1 MLYSQEQINEIN
13 RQNEIKELETL
24 AENDPD
30 TLVVYLPD
38 NQEALIG
45 KYADDFTNGYKSAA
59 DFIRGRLNHYDG
71 DLNKL
76 ANEMGYSGIAPQ
88 PDHFD
93 FVLDLITYN
102 DDLLELIKGTYD
114 QETLTSYLGIDD
126 GGNY

>member
-59 DFIRGRLNHYDG
+59 QFLKGRLNHYNG

-76 ANEMGYSGIAPQ
+76 ADEMDYNDVS

-93 FVLDLITYN
+93 FILDLNNYE
-102 DDLLELIKGTYD
+102 DLLELVKDSYD
-114 QETLTSYLGIDD
+114 CETLISYLDIDD
-126 GGNY
+126 GGIY

>member
-13 RQNEIKELETL
+13 RQNEIKKLETL

-59 DFIRGRLNHYDG
+59 QFLKGRLNHYNG

-76 ANEMGYSGIAPQ
+76 ADEMDYNDVS

-93 FVLDLITYN
+93 FILDLNNYE
-102 DDLLELIKGTYD
+102 DLLELVKDSYD
-114 QETLTSYLGIDD
+114 CETLTSYLDIDD
-126 GGNY
+126 GGIY

>member
-45 KYADDFTNGYKSAA
+45 KYADDFTNGYKSAVQ
-59 DFIRGRLNHYDG
+59 FLKGRLNHYNG

-76 ANEMGYSGIAPQ
+76 ADEMDYNDVS

-93 FVLDLITYN
+93 FILDLNNYE
-102 DDLLELIKGTYD
+102 DLLELVKDSYYC
-114 QETLTSYLGIDD
+114 ETLTSYLDIDD
-126 GGNY
+126 GGIY

>member
-24 AENDPD
+24 AANDPD
-30 TLVVYLPD
+30 TLVVYLPG

-59 DFIRGRLNHYDG
+59 QFLKGRLNHYNG

-76 ANEMGYSGIAPQ
+76 ADEMDYNDVS

-93 FVLDLITYN
+93 FILDLNNYE
-102 DDLLELIKGTYD
+102 DLLELVKDSYD
-114 QETLTSYLGIDD
+114 CETLTSYLDIDD
-126 GGNY
+126 GGIY

>member
-1 MLYSQEQINEIN
+1 MLKSFSIEQINEIN
-13 RQNEIKELETL
+13 RQKEIKELEIL

-30 TLVVYLPD
+30 TIVVYLPD

-59 DFIRGRLNHYDG
+59 QFLKGRLNHYNG

-76 ANEMGYSGIAPQ
+76 ADEMDYNDVS

-93 FVLDLITYN
+93 FILDLSNYGN
-102 DDLLELIKGTYD
+102 DLLELIKDSYNC
-114 QETLTSYLGIDD
+114 ETLISYLGIEERA
-126 GGNY
+126 

>member
-1 MLYSQEQINEIN
+1 MPYSQEQINEIN

-59 DFIRGRLNHYDG
+59 QFLKGRLNHYNG

-76 ANEMGYSGIAPQ
+76 ADEMDYNDVS

-93 FVLDLITYN
+93 FILDLNNYE
-102 DDLLELIKGTYD
+102 DLLELVKDSYYC
-114 QETLTSYLGIDD
+114 ETLTSYLGIDEGSD
-126 GGNY
+126 Y

>member
-13 RQNEIKELETL
+13 RQKEIRKLETQ

-59 DFIRGRLNHYDG
+59 QFLKGRLNHYNG

-76 ANEMGYSGIAPQ
+76 ADEMNYNDVS

-93 FVLDLITYN
+93 FILDLNNYE
-102 DDLLELIKGTYD
+102 DLLELVKDSYD
-114 QETLTSYLGIDD
+114 CETLTSYLDIDD
-126 GGNY
+126 GGIY

>member
-13 RQNEIKELETL
+13 RQNEIKELEIL

-59 DFIRGRLNHYDG
+59 QFLKGRLNHYNG

-76 ANEMGYSGIAPQ
+76 ADEMDYDDVS

-93 FVLDLITYN
+93 FILDLNNYE
-102 DDLLELIKGTYD
+102 DLLELVKDSYD
-114 QETLTSYLGIDD
+114 CETLTSYLDIDD
-126 GGNY
+126 GGIY

>member
-1 MLYSQEQINEIN
+1 MLQSQEQINEIN

-45 KYADDFTNGYKSAA
+45 KYAGDFTNGYKSAA
-59 DFIRGRLNHYDG
+59 QFLKGRLNHYNG

-76 ANEMGYSGIAPQ
+76 ADEMDYNDVS

-93 FVLDLITYN
+93 FILDLNNYE
-102 DDLLELIKGTYD
+102 DLLELVKDSYYC
-114 QETLTSYLGIDD
+114 ETLTSYLGIDEGSD
-126 GGNY
+126 Y

>member
-1 MLYSQEQINEIN
+1 MLYSQEQLDEIN
-13 RQNEIKELETL
+13 RQRELEELENL
-24 AENDPD
+24 ARNDPD

-59 DFIRGRLNHYDG
+59 QFLKGRLNHYNG

-76 ANEMGYSGIAPQ
+76 ADEMDYNDVS

-93 FVLDLITYN
+93 FILDLNNYE
-102 DDLLELIKGTYD
+102 DLLELVKDSYD
-114 QETLTSYLGIDD
+114 CETLTSYLDIDD
-126 GGNY
+126 GGIY

>member
-59 DFIRGRLNHYDG
+59 QFLKGRLNHYNG

-76 ANEMGYSGIAPQ
+76 ADEMDYNDVS
-88 PDHFD
+88 PDLFD
-93 FVLDLITYN
+93 FILDLNNYE
-102 DDLLELIKGTYD
+102 DLLELVKDSYD
-114 QETLTSYLGIDD
+114 CETLTSYLDIDD
-126 GGNY
+126 GGIY

>member
-13 RQNEIKELETL
+13 RQNEIKELEIL

-59 DFIRGRLNHYDG
+59 QFLKGRLNYYNG

-76 ANEMGYSGIAPQ
+76 ADEMDYNDVS

-93 FVLDLITYN
+93 FILDLNNYE
-102 DDLLELIKGTYD
+102 DLLELVKDSYD
-114 QETLTSYLGIDD
+114 CETLTSYLDIDD
-126 GGNY
+126 GGRY

>member
-13 RQNEIKELETL
+13 RQNEIKELEIL

-38 NQEALIG
+38 NQESLIG

-59 DFIRGRLNHYDG
+59 QFLKGRLNHYNG

-76 ANEMGYSGIAPQ
+76 ADEMDYNDVS

-93 FVLDLITYN
+93 FILDLNNYE
-102 DDLLELIKGTYD
+102 DLLELVKDSYD
-114 QETLTSYLGIDD
+114 CETLTSYLDIDD

>member
-59 DFIRGRLNHYDG
+59 QFLKGRLNHYNG

-76 ANEMGYSGIAPQ
+76 ADEMDYNDVS

-93 FVLDLITYN
+93 FILDLNNYE
-102 DDLLELIKGTYD
+102 DLLELVKDSYD
-114 QETLTSYLGIDD
+114 CETLTSYLDIDD
-126 GGNY
+126 GGIY

>member
-13 RQNEIKELETL
+13 RQNEIKKLEIL

-59 DFIRGRLNHYDG
+59 QFLKGRLNHYNG

-76 ANEMGYSGIAPQ
+76 ADEMDYNDVS

-93 FVLDLITYN
+93 FILDLNNYE
-102 DDLLELIKGTYD
+102 DLLELVKDSYD
-114 QETLTSYLGIDD
+114 CETLTSYLDIDD
-126 GGNY
+126 GGIY